1 MCVCLRSMQWWWF
14 FWLYTKREKE
24 KALRILCSHNIM
36 DGSNSCE
43 LFTCGNYVM
52 HTLGCWKYMRA
63 SKTRVHNIYL
73 HFMCTKLLL
82 FLFSCLLSLTSCFC
96 LTSRSKN
103 YKFLLWHIKKDF
115 RWKSLNFSFYYVI
128 FKSLRENI
136 KALESVF
143 NINRE
148 LYIFDD
154 VPLILFFSP

>member
-1 MCVCLRSMQWWWF
+1 MLSSKLMSLFVCLLALDAMMMVF
-14 FWLYTKREKE
+14 LIIHKEREKE

-103 YKFLLWHIKKDF
+103 SKFYCDTSKK
-115 RWKSLNFSFYYVI
+115 I
-128 FKSLRENI
+128 FGGNH
-136 KALESVF
+136 
-143 NINRE
+143 
-148 LYIFDD
+148 
-154 VPLILFFSP
+154 